1 MGCIVFSIKTAKQRE
16 AERFALGLYEDL
28 YIHVKQGGSVNS
40 KTFRQVFSEWAEAT
54 EKMAPTRQGGQNPTD
69 PELDF
74 RLGHNWRCSFVSP
87 YLSTILV
94 RNRVADVQSPASRS
108 STVWT

>member
-54 EKMAPTRQGGQNPTD
+54 EKMAPTRQGGQTLLTLSLT
-69 PELDF
+69 LD
-74 RLGHNWRCSFVSP
+74 LA
-87 YLSTILV
+87 TIGDVHSLV
-94 RNRVADVQSPASRS
+94 RI
-108 STVWT
+108 